1 MKRNYTKYTK
11 ELLEPLVKESFSFSN
26 VCKLLGIKPIGSN
39 PTTIRRKL
47 DEFNI
52 DYSHFTGKVWNV
64 YGNPNFGNGV
74 TPLNEF
80 FADNTSADSAKVKLR
95 LLNNKLKEYRCEC
108 CGITEWNGQPI
119 TLQLHHING
128 KHTDNRLENLQL
140 LCPNCHSQTHN
151 YCKQKCSI

>member
-64 YGNPNFGNGV
+64 YGNPNFGNGT
-74 TPLNEF
+74 TPLNDF

-108 CGITEWNGQPI
+108 CGITEWNG
-119 TLQLHHING
+119 
-128 KHTDNRLENLQL
+128 
-140 LCPNCHSQTHN
+140 
-151 YCKQKCSI
+151 